1 MKVLITTEFYLP
13 LRCGVTTAVINLR
26 KALEDRGHEVRIL
39 TITGEKQSR
48 YEDNTYYIKSNLPQL
63 YKDSYSSLALSDE
76 LMDDIYIWHP
86 DIVHSQCEFFTMAF
100 AKRIAKRCNTPL
112 IHTCHTDFDSY
123 GVNFMKDQNLWKK
136 LTKTFVPSFMKAANV
151 IVCPTDKIQDLLTY
165 YKTPEPMT
173 IIPVGLDLKHLFSP
187 LSTEERNLIRSKY
200 NIGSDD
206 TVLVSVCRL
215 SPEKNVIESIKHFIS
230 IKDDYPAI
238 KMLIVGGGT
247 EETELRNIVKENGT
261 ENRIKFTG
269 DIPMEDV
276 WKYYKCGDIFIS
288 SSLSEIQGLTYIEAL
303 SCGLPI
309 ICRKDNALN
318 ISLIEGYNGFAFSD
332 NKEFKSKIKPL
343 ITDIDY
349 RKEIGSNAVISVDK
363 FSLEHF
369 GEDIEALYKIALEE
383 KWLIGEDIPENSRFY
398 KRFKTTKY
406 QRQER

>member
-26 KALEDRGHEVRIL
+26 KALEERGHEVRIL
-39 TITGEKQSR
+39 TITGEKESR

-63 YKDSYSSLALSDE
+63 YKDSYSSLALSDD
-76 LMDDIYIWHP
+76 LMDDIYSWKP
-86 DIVHSQCEFFTMAF
+86 DVVHSQCEFFTMAF

-123 GVNFMKDQNLWKK
+123 GINFMKDQKLWKK
-136 LTKTFVPSFMKAANV
+136 ITKTFVPSFMKAANV

-173 IIPVGLDLKHLFSP
+173 IIPVGLDLKHLFSE
-187 LSTEERNLIRSKY
+187 LSIAERNQLRNKY
-200 NIGSDD
+200 NINNDD

-215 SPEKNVIESIKHFIS
+215 SPEKNVLESIEHFIS
-230 IKDDYPAI
+230 IKNDYPNL
-238 KMLIVGGGT
+238 KLLIVGGGT
-247 EETELRNIVKENGT
+247 EETKLKSIVMENNV
-261 ENRIKFTG
+261 EDRIKFTG

-303 SCGLPI
+303 SSGLPI

-318 ISLIEGYNGFAFSD
+318 ISLIEGYNGFEFSD
-332 NKEFKSKIKPL
+332 NEEFKQKVKPL
-343 ITDIDY
+343 ILDADY
-349 RKEIGSNAVISVDK
+349 RKEIGKNAVISVDK

-369 GEDIEALYKIALEE
+369 GEDIESLYTIALDES
-383 KWLIGEDIPENSRFY
+383 WLIGEDIPCDSQFY
-398 KRFKTTKY
+398 KRFKATKY
-406 QRQER
+406 HRQER